1 MKVQRI
7 VNQLLRYNEQQLILE
22 ICCQEIKEMSRFI
35 QRVRAPMRKRVKVCV
50 EADWG
55 HIERTLCCKG
65 NILLTKTSRNS
76 ETCSF

>member
-1 MKVQRI
+1 MP
-7 VNQLLRYNEQQLILE
+7 
-22 ICCQEIKEMSRFI
+22 RFI